1 MGTASPWCTEARTR
15 GCSCH
20 RWVQGHVSRVTC
32 HVYHVSRVQVVG
44 GGAAARAG
52 LRRGDRVVRI
62 NSKVPRS
69 LEEAVSLLKK
79 SKVG

>member
-1 MGTASPWCTEARTR
+1 MVYRGQDQGVFVSQVGAR
-15 GCSCH
+15 
-20 RWVQGHVSRVTC
+20 SRVTC

>member
-1 MGTASPWCTEARTR
+1 MVYR
-15 GCSCH
+15 GQD
-20 RWVQGHVSRVTC
+20 QGVFVSQVGAMSRVTC

>member
-15 GCSCH
+15 GCSCR
-20 RWVQGHVSRVTC
+20 RWVRGHVSRVSR
-32 HVYHVSRVQVVG
+32 VSRVQVVG

>member
-1 MGTASPWCTEARTR
+1 M
-15 GCSCH
+15 
-20 RWVQGHVSRVTC
+20 C
-32 HVYHVSRVQVVG
+32 HVYHMSPVQVVG

>member
-1 MGTASPWCTEARTR
+1 MVYRGQDQGVYVSQVGARSRVT
-15 GCSCH
+15 C
-20 RWVQGHVSRVTC
+20 HVSRVTC